1 MNSVNKMIFN
11 AEQEII
17 SHLPLKREVQ
27 GSDGQDSADSA
38 AAPPSEK
45 PAGVN
50 QNEGPNQTLRPVL
63 QRFPAIRNGAVEHE
77 YFVMKDEITRLLLQ
91 KGLDHFEISLSH
103 WGYEMSTALPC
114 LEIIL
119 NEKPKNDVGVE
130 LHEIFRFWKC
140 EHLKR
145 MICFRG
151 TVREDQ
157 TRNIKEIEK
166 VGQSQEITH

>member
-1 MNSVNKMIFN
+1 MTSVNKMIVK
-11 AEQEII
+11 AKQGII
-17 SHLPLKREVQ
+17 SHLPQNKGEVGQ

-38 AAPPSEK
+38 VPSAK
-45 PAGVN
+45 QADVN

-77 YFVMKDEITRLLLQ
+77 YFVMKDEITTLLLQ

-130 LHEIFRFWKC
+130 LHEVFRFWKC

-145 MICFRG
+145 MICFREN
-151 TVREDQ
+151 VRED
-157 TRNIKEIEK
+157 
-166 VGQSQEITH
+166 